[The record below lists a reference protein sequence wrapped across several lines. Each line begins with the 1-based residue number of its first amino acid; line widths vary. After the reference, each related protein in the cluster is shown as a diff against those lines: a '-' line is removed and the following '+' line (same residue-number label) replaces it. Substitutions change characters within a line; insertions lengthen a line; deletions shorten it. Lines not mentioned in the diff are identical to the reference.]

1 MSKPKTNYNSF
12 FIKAFKQSFV
22 SYNPLIAELGGGATA
37 GLFLCYLLFWWNK
50 RKNRPTI
57 YKTVKEVQ
65 KHTYLTRS
73 EQAGAV
79 NRWIALGV
87 LEKKL
92 KGVPAKRHFKINLVQ
107 LTNLLVSRYGN
118 RLSQDL
124 LDQLAEFSQLNG
136 GFEPTITESTAE
148 STYRDPV
155 LQTSN
160 SPTSVE
166 FGVNELSLLLEKVAI
181 KNHE

>member
-22 SYNPLIAELGGGATA
+22 SYNPLMAELGGSATT

-50 RKNRPTI
+50 RRNRPTI
-57 YKTVKEVQ
+57 YKTVKEVEADTCLS
-65 KHTYLTRS
+65 KS
-73 EQAGAV
+73 EQAVAV
-79 NRWIALGV
+79 RRWIALGV
-87 LEKKL
+87 LEKTL

-124 LDQLAEFSQLNG
+124 LNQLAQFSQLNG
-136 GFEPTITESTAE
+136 SFEPTITESTPE
-148 STYRDPV
+148 STYRDTV
-155 LQTSN
+155 LQTAN
-160 SPTSVE
+160 TTPSVE
-166 FGVNELSLLLEKVAI
+166 FVRDALAI
-181 KNHE
+181 FSNLHD